1 VVIAVTA
8 EEIAEGQGTVP
19 GQGTKPDVGGASIA
33 AVAAAVAA
41 VEVTATGAATAGA
54 TTAGGSC
61 ICRACKG
68 GAPRAWL
75 TAGRATFGL
84 NVCPL

>member
-8 EEIAEGQGTVP
+8 EEIAVGHGTVP
-19 GQGTKPDVGGASIA
+19 GQGSKPDLRGAST
-33 AVAAAVAA
+33 AAAVDVAGA
-41 VEVTATGAATAGA
+41 ATGAATED
-54 TTAGGSC
+54 GSC
-61 ICRACKG
+61 KCRACKG
-68 GAPRAWL
+68 GAPSAWL